1 MPTPEGRW
9 HPEGAG
15 RPLAAGRVRRRVWP
29 AKRSAE
35 AEGGGVSGRCPRKRG
50 ETGTGSMRSTAER
63 PRRGNALCGIRI

>member
-35 AEGGGVSGRCPRKRG
+35 AEG
-50 ETGTGSMRSTAER
+50 
-63 PRRGNALCGIRI
+63 RRR